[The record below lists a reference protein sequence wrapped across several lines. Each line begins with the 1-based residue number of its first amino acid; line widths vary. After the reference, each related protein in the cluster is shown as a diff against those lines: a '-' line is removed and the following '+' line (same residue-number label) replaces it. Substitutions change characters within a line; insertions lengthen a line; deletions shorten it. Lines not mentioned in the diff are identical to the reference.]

1 MLKIKEIL
9 IIIFVVAV
17 LISLAAGLSF
27 CGVKN
32 CGYNYVELE
41 INPKVEFV
49 TDCSNKVVSVFP
61 INSEAREILIDE
73 QFEGKNIEDAV
84 KDYLLLATKLN
95 YIDVES
101 SDNAIKLTCVS
112 GLTKALEV
120 KLYRVINSYLVNNEI
135 MSVLVENTDD
145 LVEFKQA
152 KNLGVSNDKFSLIE
166 AVLRLQP
173 DLKQEELKQ
182 KSERELINL
191 IKQGHINLKN
201 EWANFSKFDKEHKQ
215 SVMELNSAKF
225 KNHQSKIT
233 QSDISKFK
241 EKFVKNKKENSKK
254 FEIDF
259 NKQKDIWQKARTNS
273 EVS

>member
-27 CGVKN
+27 FGVKN

-201 EWANFSKFDKEHKQ
+201 EWANFSKLDKEHKQ